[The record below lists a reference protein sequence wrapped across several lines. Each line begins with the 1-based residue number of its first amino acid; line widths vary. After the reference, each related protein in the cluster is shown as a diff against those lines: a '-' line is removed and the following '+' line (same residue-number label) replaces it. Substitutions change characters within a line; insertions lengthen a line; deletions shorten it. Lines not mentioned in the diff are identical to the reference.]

1 MASVKFVPVSRGL
14 KGILDY
20 VTNREKT
27 VDRLITGVNCVASS
41 ALDEFEAV
49 KKQFHKTDGR
59 AYYHIIQAF
68 SPDDPLDF
76 DTAHEIGIKFAEH
89 FSGFQCV
96 VVTHMNTAHIHNHIV
111 MNSVS
116 YETGRKFHQTARE
129 MAQVKEFSNEL
140 CRRYGLSVTEAKA
153 DPFHVP
159 KWKKKLVADI
169 KRAMERTRSRD
180 EFVAMMESWGYGVKW
195 EDGYKYITYTA
206 PDNIRCRDSKLFDGT
221 LTRENMELYF
231 EMGGC
236 AYLESRQ
243 DSAARNGEDAPTVDD
258 AVCGIANAFDALLSG
273 DETRFH
279 METVYHSEAE
289 IRKLL
294 ALGHKLSRTQVAVQ
308 DDDSE
313 EAKQR
318 TEQNLRAIAE
328 LTEQAARWVSDENDD
343 EQQEDEEEFEQVHG
357 FGMGMMM

>member
-1 MASVKFVPVSRGL
+1 
-14 KGILDY
+14 
-20 VTNREKT
+20 
-27 VDRLITGVNCVASS
+27 
-41 ALDEFEAV
+41 
-49 KKQFHKTDGR
+49 
-59 AYYHIIQAF
+59 
-68 SPDDPLDF
+68 
-76 DTAHEIGIKFAEH
+76 
-89 FSGFQCV
+89 
-96 VVTHMNTAHIHNHIV
+96 
-111 MNSVS
+111 
-116 YETGRKFHQTARE
+116 
-129 MAQVKEFSNEL
+129 
-140 CRRYGLSVTEAKA
+140 
-153 DPFHVP
+153 
-159 KWKKKLVADI
+159 
-169 KRAMERTRSRD
+169 
-180 EFVAMMESWGYGVKW
+180 
-195 EDGYKYITYTA
+195 YKYITYTT

-236 AYLESRQ
+236 EYWENRQ
-243 DSAARNGEDAPTVDD
+243 DFAACNGEDAPTVDD

-313 EAKQR
+313 EAKR
-318 TEQNLRAIAE
+318 CTEQNLRAIAE

-343 EQQEDEEEFEQVHG
+343 EQQETDEEEYEQVHG

>member
-1 MASVKFVPVSRGL
+1 
-14 KGILDY
+14 
-20 VTNREKT
+20 
-27 VDRLITGVNCVASS
+27 
-41 ALDEFEAV
+41 
-49 KKQFHKTDGR
+49 
-59 AYYHIIQAF
+59 
-68 SPDDPLDF
+68 
-76 DTAHEIGIKFAEH
+76 
-89 FSGFQCV
+89 
-96 VVTHMNTAHIHNHIV
+96 
-111 MNSVS
+111 
-116 YETGRKFHQTARE
+116 

-140 CRRYGLSVTEAKA
+140 CRQYGLSVTEAKA
-153 DPFHVP
+153 DPFRVP
-159 KWKKKLVADI
+159 KWKEKLVADI
-169 KRAMERTRSRD
+169 KRAMKRTRSRD
-180 EFVAMMESWGYGVKW
+180 EFVALMESWGYGVKW
-195 EDGYKYITYTA
+195 EDGYKYITYTT

-236 AYLESRQ
+236 AYLESRH
-243 DSAARNGEDAPTVDD
+243 DSAACNGEAIPTVDD
-258 AVCGIANAFDALLSG
+258 VVCGIANAMDALFSG

-313 EAKQR
+313 EAKRR

-328 LTEQAARWVSDENDD
+328 LTEQAARWVSDEDDD
-343 EQQEDEEEFEQVHG
+343 EQQQEDEEEFEQVHG